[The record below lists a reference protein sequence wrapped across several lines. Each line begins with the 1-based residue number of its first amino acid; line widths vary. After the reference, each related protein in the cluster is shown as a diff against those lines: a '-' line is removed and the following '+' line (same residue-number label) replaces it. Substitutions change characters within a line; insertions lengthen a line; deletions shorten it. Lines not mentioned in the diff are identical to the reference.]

1 MSSKRAAHN
10 ATIGK
15 LKKLN
20 SSILQNTRIGVAGSS
35 KRKMPLQLERF
46 VKGVANHYRISILF
60 LLAEHS
66 GMTLDQMVQRL
77 DGNEKT
83 FSEHTRK
90 LQHAGLI
97 VKKYRGTSVE
107 HSLSQ
112 YGKLFYNFLTS
123 L

>member
-1 MSSKRAAHN
+1 M
-10 ATIGK
+10 
-15 LKKLN
+15 
-20 SSILQNTRIGVAGSS
+20 QNTRVRVVESS
-35 KRKMPLQLERF
+35 KRKTPLQLERC

-66 GMTLDQMVQRL
+66 GMTLDQIVQKL

-90 LQHAGLI
+90 LQQAGLI
-97 VKKYRGTSVE
+97 MKKYRGTSVE
-107 HSLSQ
+107 HSLCS